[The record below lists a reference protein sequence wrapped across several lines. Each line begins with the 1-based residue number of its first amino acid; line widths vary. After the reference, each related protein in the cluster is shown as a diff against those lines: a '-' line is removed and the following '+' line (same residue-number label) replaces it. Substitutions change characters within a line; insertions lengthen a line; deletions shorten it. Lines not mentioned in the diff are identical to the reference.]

1 MGGVGRPGMG
11 VFTSKLNF
19 LCNIFWEDRLSWGNM
34 WGGGGVV
41 GEGVGGKKFK
51 TLHTKQFL
59 LAKN

>member
-34 WGGGGVV
+34 WGGGG
-41 GEGVGGKKFK
+41 GRGGGGREEI
-51 TLHTKQFL
+51 
-59 LAKN
+59 